1 MKSRI
6 HFVFRWLVILP
17 ISWVKAFWISFI
29 SKGAHAIGLR
39 EKRWIACD
47 VGLPCFPSDFPDCSA
62 YSFFK
67 ATEDL
72 ACEHK
77 VNLRALALRPS
88 RVPIPPP
95 WNTIILSFEKE
106 STEIRV
112 AQSSHENSSNGS
124 CDVTSPCSHGSI
136 SNGFVARTSIML
148 PNLLKNS
155 HDDKFIISPNVP
167 QINYDGKLCFVRVLL
182 HAYKEGVFEEGAVV
196 CAPNMTDLLSWT
208 SSSGSL
214 GGFEISQMAM
224 LSYFKQQSFGQ
235 WVLEIPEDPVA
246 LKSHRWPIGF
256 VTSGFV
262 RGSKKSMAVAVC
274 EAVLLARLR
283 SEQWNHELKVKRRRK
298 DIYVLVRNLRS
309 TAYRLG
315 LATVILEQQLEDVDF
330 L

>member
-1 MKSRI
+1 MSFFYKLEKFLKFFFFIRPCLLILFFVIFLLKIEVHLLQHLKLKAVTNNNMSFSNIFQMVGYTPNKLGQGVLDFLHLQGSSCYWFEGETLDCMRCIYKYLYLAISSMVVIKSC
-6 HFVFRWLVILP
+6 L
-17 ISWVKAFWISFI
+17 ISFTFPFQ
-29 SKGAHAIGLR
+29 
-39 EKRWIACD
+39 

-208 SSSGSL
+208 S
-214 GGFEISQMAM
+214 
-224 LSYFKQQSFGQ
+224 
-235 WVLEIPEDPVA
+235 
-246 LKSHRWPIGF
+246 R
-256 VTSGFV
+256 
-262 RGSKKSMAVAVC
+262 
-274 EAVLLARLR
+274 
-283 SEQWNHELKVKRRRK
+283 
-298 DIYVLVRNLRS
+298 
-309 TAYRLG
+309 
-315 LATVILEQQLEDVDF
+315 
-330 L
+330 